1 MVLLSEMQKKILR
14 QVLQFPL
21 VIYHWTISNVLGGPK
36 GRTVKCDRVILP
48 VLSSSHFLISWYSLG
63 EVEQLEIDL
72 AKSKASE
79 EEIRFKYREAD
90 IKLNALQDYF
100 KNMESDLHRY
110 AELYFLL
117 L

>member
-1 MVLLSEMQKKILR
+1 MPCIFAGK
-14 QVLQFPL
+14 
-21 VIYHWTISNVLGGPK
+21 
-36 GRTVKCDRVILP
+36 
-48 VLSSSHFLISWYSLG
+48 
-63 EVEQLEIDL
+63 VEQLEIDL

-110 AELYFLL
+110 IITGVRKTETDVICTKSKIVGFLQVL
-117 L
+117 WFSPKGS

>member
-1 MVLLSEMQKKILR
+1 MLL
-14 QVLQFPL
+14 
-21 VIYHWTISNVLGGPK
+21 TIP
-36 GRTVKCDRVILP
+36 R
-48 VLSSSHFLISWYSLG
+48 FLIFSSFFSG

-100 KNMESDLHRY
+100 KNMESDLHRLVRGVMGCLSSPRTLTCSGRHNVLV
-110 AELYFLL
+110 EFLACKSL
-117 L
+117 

>member
-1 MVLLSEMQKKILR
+1 VDRREKLEGWLYKK
-14 QVLQFPL
+14 
-21 VIYHWTISNVLGGPK
+21 YK
-36 GRTVKCDRVILP
+36 VILP
-48 VLSSSHFLISWYSLG
+48 GVFSQVFLVLILRHTVTPPHSFIFSWVFLG

-100 KNMESDLHRY
+100 KNMESDLHR
-110 AELYFLL
+110 
-117 L
+117 

>member
-1 MVLLSEMQKKILR
+1 VFLVLILR
-14 QVLQFPL
+14 
-21 VIYHWTISNVLGGPK
+21 H
-36 GRTVKCDRVILP
+36 TVTPPHSFI
-48 VLSSSHFLISWYSLG
+48 FSWVFLG

-100 KNMESDLHRY
+100 KNMESDLHR
-110 AELYFLL
+110 
-117 L
+117 

>member
-1 MVLLSEMQKKILR
+1 MFL
-14 QVLQFPL
+14 
-21 VIYHWTISNVLGGPK
+21 TIP
-36 GRTVKCDRVILP
+36 R
-48 VLSSSHFLISWYSLG
+48 FLIFSSFFSG

-100 KNMESDLHRY
+100 KNMESDLHRLVRGVMLGY
-110 AELYFLL
+110 ISSPRTLTCSGRHKVLVEFLPCKSL
-117 L
+117 

>member
-1 MVLLSEMQKKILR
+1 MSCIL
-14 QVLQFPL
+14 V
-21 VIYHWTISNVLGGPK
+21 GK
-36 GRTVKCDRVILP
+36 
-48 VLSSSHFLISWYSLG
+48 
-63 EVEQLEIDL
+63 VEQLEIDL

-110 AELYFLL
+110 ITGLRSSFFRAVKREYTV
-117 L
+117 